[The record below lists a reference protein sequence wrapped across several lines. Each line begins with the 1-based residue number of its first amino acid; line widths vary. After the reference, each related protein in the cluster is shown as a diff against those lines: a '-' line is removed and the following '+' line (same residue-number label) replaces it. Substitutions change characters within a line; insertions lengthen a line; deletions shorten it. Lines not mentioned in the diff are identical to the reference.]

1 MVGSFFLGVV
11 LGLGRARRAKRTRHH
26 LCLTFCFVSFFYL
39 SRLSKVILPIEYDTI
54 SCRQQRLDDL
64 DESFK
69 RVSFITTGKTRRGG
83 CLAEVDDVGF
93 FRRRRRRR
101 RRLRDALATF
111 GTKVERLWVPPSRG
125 K

>member
-26 LCLTFCFVSFFYL
+26 FLFSFFFCLVSPKSYFYL
-39 SRLSKVILPIEYDTI
+39 IEYDTI
-54 SCRQQRLDDL
+54 SCRQQQRLDDL

-69 RVSFITTGKTRRGG
+69 RVSFITTGKTRRGF
-83 CLAEVDDVGF
+83 LAALLFRRGEVDAGF
-93 FRRRRRRR
+93 FRL
-101 RRLRDALATF
+101 RRLRDALAF
-111 GTKVERLWVPPSRG
+111 GTVERVPPSPWG

>member
-26 LCLTFCFVSFFYL
+26 FLFSFFFCLVSPKSYFYL
-39 SRLSKVILPIEYDTI
+39 IEYDTI

-69 RVSFITTGKTRRGG
+69 RVSFITTGKTRREN
-83 CLAEVDDVGF
+83 LAALLFRRGEVDAGF
-93 FRRRRRRR
+93 FRL
-101 RRLRDALATF
+101 RRLRDALAF
-111 GTKVERLWVPPSRG
+111 GTVERVPPSPWG

>member
-11 LGLGRARRAKRTRHH
+11 LGLGRARHAKRTRHH
-26 LCLTFCFVSFFYL
+26 FLFSFFFCLVSPKSYFYL
-39 SRLSKVILPIEYDTI
+39 IEYDTI

-93 FRRRRRRR
+93 FRRRRRR
-101 RRLRDALATF
+101 LRDALATF
-111 GTKVERLWVPPSRG
+111 GTKVERLWVPPLKPFWG

>member
-1 MVGSFFLGVV
+1 VVGSFFLGVV
-11 LGLGRARRAKRTRHH
+11 LGLGRARRARV
-26 LCLTFCFVSFFYL
+26 LDICLTFFVSFL
-39 SRLSKVILPIEYDTI
+39 SLVSPSIPQYDTI
-54 SCRQQRLDDL
+54 SCRQRLDDL

-101 RRLRDALATF
+101 LRDALATF